1 MEDADP
7 VISGDDLNF
16 IISGFKVWCNI
27 KLVVLIVFG
36 PASAGP
42 VIYPP
47 LVYEQPVEAVSGNPD
62 NCFSNFPES
71 EPFFCYDSLVV

>member
-1 MEDADP
+1 MEVADP
-7 VISGDDLNF
+7 IISGDDLNF

-27 KLVVLIVFG
+27 ELVELIVLR

-42 VIYPP
+42 VIYPL
-47 LVYEQPVEAVSGNPD
+47 LVYEQPVEAVGGNPD
-62 NCFSNFPES
+62 NCFSNFPKL